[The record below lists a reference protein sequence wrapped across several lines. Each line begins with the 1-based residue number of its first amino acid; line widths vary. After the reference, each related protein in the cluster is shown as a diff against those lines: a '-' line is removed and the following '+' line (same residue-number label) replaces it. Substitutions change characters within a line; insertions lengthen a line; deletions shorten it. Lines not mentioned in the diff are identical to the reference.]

1 MSHAPLSQA
10 SAAHDP
16 AAPVAA
22 RPGALAAG
30 ASAPGGPAQSVAS
43 GTAHDAGIPHDDAA
57 TLIRMANQIA
67 TAFRLEPEDKA
78 VPAMR
83 EHIGK
88 FWTRAMRTRL
98 NTLAAADTPDLDARI
113 RRAFG

>member
-1 MSHAPLSQA
+1 M
-10 SAAHDP
+10 
-16 AAPVAA
+16 
-22 RPGALAAG
+22 PGIA
-30 ASAPGGPAQSVAS
+30 
-43 GTAHDAGIPHDDAA
+43 HDDAA

-67 TAFRLEPEDKA
+67 TAFRLEPEDRA

-98 NTLAAADTPDLDARI
+98 KTLAAADTPDLDARI